1 MKTAVNKPTPQPGFL
16 SKLKSYFLSGLLV
29 STPLLLTAYL
39 VVWMV
44 RVVDDMVR
52 PLMPNSFA
60 HLYGYFPGYGLIVTL
75 AGATMVGALMKGFLG
90 PYLMKISEGALSQ
103 VPFVRSIYATIKQV
117 SQAVLDKESSSFR
130 EVGLIQY
137 PRAGIWTLC
146 FITGTTKGEIQEK
159 SSEEVLNVF
168 IPTTPN
174 PTSGILLFVPKQ
186 DIKILDMSVEAGIK
200 MVVSL
205 GVITPPYK
213 KTKELESSLNSA
225 QKKK

>member
-1 MKTAVNKPTPQPGFL
+1 MKTVVNKLTPQPGFL

-29 STPLLLTAYL
+29 SAPVLLTLYL
-39 VVWMV
+39 VIWMI

-75 AGATMVGALMKGFLG
+75 VGATLMGALMKGFLG
-90 PYLMKISEGALSQ
+90 HYFMKISEGVLSQ

-137 PRAGIWTLC
+137 PRTGIWTLC
-146 FITGTTKGEIQEK
+146 FITGTTKGEIQDK
-159 SSEEVLNVF
+159 SPEEVLNVF

-205 GVITPPYK
+205 GVITPSYK
-213 KTKELESSLNSA
+213 KAKELESPPNSA
-225 QKKK
+225 RKKK